1 MTVTAANRQPITSS
15 HANMLCGAMCMD
27 NVYASMR
34 CQRCLWRHPL
44 QKHRKPSSGTS
55 LWENVYKDEYK
66 TRLSSFRC
74 SRHHK
79 IILIIILMFT
89 ILQISFWGSN
99 PPRSPLPSMKGKHNN
114 EQMPS
119 RLWYHYNQMA
129 SKFLSLLF
137 ISPQSMLI
145 NEQGSGTKFS
155 LFPSFAIISMQ
166 SSILLSWLVFVTV
179 ISSIVNIWS

>member
-1 MTVTAANRQPITSS
+1 MNT
-15 HANMLCGAMCMD
+15 
-27 NVYASMR
+27 
-34 CQRCLWRHPL
+34 
-44 QKHRKPSSGTS
+44 KP
-55 LWENVYKDEYK
+55 
-66 TRLSSFRC
+66 RLSSFRC
-74 SRHHK
+74 SRHHE

-89 ILQISFWGSN
+89 MLQISFWGSN

-114 EQMPS
+114 EQMAS
-119 RLWYHYNQMA
+119 RLWHHYNQMA

-179 ISSIVNIWS
+179 IRFHCQYLKLNLWQNVHRSWSHFLAILLCHRLMEISSTSFYLSFPPLGLCVGRLQLQN

>member
-1 MTVTAANRQPITSS
+1 MTVTVSNRQPITSS
-15 HANMLCGAMCMD
+15 HANMLCWAMCMD

-44 QKHRKPSSGTS
+44 QKHRKPPSGTS
-55 LWENVYKDEYK
+55 RWENVYKDEYK
-66 TRLSSFRC
+66 TTAV
-74 SRHHK
+74 
-79 IILIIILMFT
+79 IIPIIILMFT
-89 ILQISFWGSN
+89 TLQISFWGSN

-114 EQMPS
+114 EQMAS
-119 RLWYHYNQMA
+119 RLWHHYNQMA
-129 SKFLSLLF
+129 SKCLSLLF

-145 NEQGSGTKFS
+145 NEQGFGTKFS

>member
-1 MTVTAANRQPITSS
+1 MRICCAGQCVWIMFMQAYDANVVCEGTLCKNTVNRHQEHHYGKMFIKMNTRP
-15 HANMLCGAMCMD
+15 
-27 NVYASMR
+27 
-34 CQRCLWRHPL
+34 
-44 QKHRKPSSGTS
+44 
-55 LWENVYKDEYK
+55 
-66 TRLSSFRC
+66 RLSSFRC

-89 ILQISFWGSN
+89 TLQISFWGSN

-114 EQMPS
+114 EQMAS
-119 RLWYHYNQMA
+119 RLWHHYNQMA